1 VTGTNEPAPGFW
13 KSDIMALALESSPVR
28 YAAAAIA
35 SLGALL
41 LTWLLQPYLAG
52 RVFTFAYGAVAIG
65 GSLGIGPA
73 MLATLV
79 CLVGID
85 FLFLAPGSSI
95 LIRPSDLLS
104 LVTFLGV
111 SALIVALAL
120 RLRSARRTAAQS
132 EAFSRA
138 ILESMSD
145 PLVVHDAEWRFQ
157 YINEPAMQM
166 FRTSKHHLP
175 ASLIGQR
182 LWDLYPDLPDTVFG
196 ENLQR
201 AARERIPIS
210 FEAYYPERGEWS
222 DLNCYPLANGGLV
235 TAWKNVT
242 ERHQADEA
250 QRYLAQASA
259 LLGKTLNVDESLQSV
274 ADMVLPDL
282 ADWCRVDMLASDGS
296 IRHVAVAHS
305 DPEKVKWAQQL
316 AEKYPPAMDAP
327 AGLPNVLRTGVAE
340 VYPDITEE
348 MLADGVPDPEYLE
361 LLKTVQFRGVII
373 APIVSPRG
381 VLGAITLVSAES
393 RRRYGERE
401 LSLAVE
407 LGRRAGIAVENARIL
422 EAEKTARASAV
433 QAQRA
438 AEDANAA
445 KSQFLAFM
453 SHELRTPLNAIS
465 GYVDLILAGV
475 HGPVTT
481 AQQNALEKVNRSQ
494 RKLLGLINNVLNF
507 VRLDAGH
514 VDIHPA
520 VTPAGEMLDEVESLI
535 SPQMQAK
542 GIAHAFSCEDG
553 ASFYADVDK
562 TQQILLNLLSNAI
575 KFTERGGRIDL
586 ECTRDDDRVLF
597 RVRDTG
603 CGIAPDK
610 LLAVFEPFVQIDRT
624 LKSQHEGTGLGLAIS
639 QDLAEQM
646 RGALSVESEVGKGSV
661 FTLALPVSPSD
672 TQRRS
677 A

>member
-1 VTGTNEPAPGFW
+1 
-13 KSDIMALALESSPVR
+13 
-28 YAAAAIA
+28 
-35 SLGALL
+35 
-41 LTWLLQPYLAG
+41 
-52 RVFTFAYGAVAIG
+52 
-65 GSLGIGPA
+65 
-73 MLATLV
+73 
-79 CLVGID
+79 
-85 FLFLAPGSSI
+85 
-95 LIRPSDLLS
+95 
-104 LVTFLGV
+104 
-111 SALIVALAL
+111 
-120 RLRSARRTAAQS
+120 
-132 EAFSRA
+132 
-138 ILESMSD
+138 
-145 PLVVHDAEWRFQ
+145 
-157 YINEPAMQM
+157 
-166 FRTSKHHLP
+166 
-175 ASLIGQR
+175 
-182 LWDLYPDLPDTVFG
+182 
-196 ENLQR
+196 
-201 AARERIPIS
+201 
-210 FEAYYPERGEWS
+210 
-222 DLNCYPLANGGLV
+222 
-235 TAWKNVT
+235 
-242 ERHQADEA
+242 
-250 QRYLAQASA
+250 
-259 LLGKTLNVDESLQSV
+259 
-274 ADMVLPDL
+274 
-282 ADWCRVDMLASDGS
+282 
-296 IRHVAVAHS
+296 
-305 DPEKVKWAQQL
+305 
-316 AEKYPPAMDAP
+316 
-327 AGLPNVLRTGVAE
+327 
-340 VYPDITEE
+340 
-348 MLADGVPDPEYLE
+348 
-361 LLKTVQFRGVII
+361 
-373 APIVSPRG
+373 
-381 VLGAITLVSAES
+381 
-393 RRRYGERE
+393 
-401 LSLAVE
+401 
-407 LGRRAGIAVENARIL
+407 
-422 EAEKTARASAV
+422 
-433 QAQRA
+433 
-438 AEDANAA
+438 
-445 KSQFLAFM
+445 M